1 MYRLVLKVPFAFKR
15 TRIVYNWVAIPSICY
30 KSQVRLFHE
39 STPLRINPLLPFDVL
54 EEVQNDELEE
64 KNEKLKKE
72 KKKLIKEKKKMKK
85 NENESKK
92 PVDKT
97 PQSKDLSEDD
107 FKTTND
113 TIPLKRAVMPNIKS
127 LEVEEVDGIEET
139 GSSGNTESEESDK
152 TSPPWK
158 SSSTLGSA
166 AGGNGGNG
174 DNNGNNG
181 GNGSPSDNKDEVE
194 PEGNKDSKK
203 AEENRKMEEK
213 ERDKEKENK
222 RDQEEEEELDE
233 SEDIEEEKPNKFKEG
248 LAKFGKFFFK
258 CLETIGITFSSI
270 AILGVAGL
278 MYHKFYGIHVLDKMD
293 LAFEKGDPA
302 FQLSMH
308 KRTNKS
314 TDNVEC
320 DGDDL
325 SQYWVERP
333 QQKLLDDIVSGK
345 IIGRYFL
352 LIGEK
357 GTGKTSLLLES
368 MKKVDGYNVAIF
380 DAHADPEIFR
390 IRLGKALNFTFSEDY
405 IGSLFSIRGPRDT
418 TALLDIE
425 RAFSKLEELAIRR
438 VIKTNNRPLVL
449 IINNSHLIK
458 ETEEGIK
465 LIELLQQKAESLSGS
480 GLVTIIFNSDDYWV
494 YEKLKKLGTR
504 LELINVRDFNRM
516 ETVKSLKFIR
526 EKFFPSKKFPELKLD
541 DQICGN
547 IYDLIG
553 GRPQHISQVARHKD
567 IITACHQI
575 IDREKTWFLNQC
587 GLLGMD
593 MDDDVMES
601 GKFSTSAMLL
611 MRTFVEMDRG
621 GLTNASYGDHNK
633 EDHHLPDLP
642 LWRARQI
649 MTRADYIQQY
659 DNLNIFTIDSES
671 TVRADSV
678 PMMRAFHEIA
688 SQPHFD
694 ELLEDTI
701 ERVADIESLGRTRE
715 VVLKDLNYGSTYG
728 INHKDKSYEIQLTK
742 SRKQKI
748 KDGDEDDGE
757 DDDDS
762 ELLLED
768 VNKRNKTKIWRKRM
782 LTLGQLYL
790 SADKQE
796 EDKFDIDINRSK

>member
-1 MYRLVLKVPFAFKR
+1 MYRLISVAPFAFKSIR
-15 TRIVYNWVAIPSICY
+15 KGHNWAISLICY
-30 KSQVRLFHE
+30 RSQLRSFHKT
-39 STPLRINPLLPFDVL
+39 SPVRINPLLPFDVL

-64 KNEKLKKE
+64 KNEKLKKD

-85 NENESKK
+85 NDGESKK
-92 PVDKT
+92 PEDKT

-113 TIPLKRAVMPNIKS
+113 TIPLKRAVMPNMK
-127 LEVEEVDGIEET
+127 VIELQKNYNEGDT
-139 GSSGNTESEESDK
+139 GSTRKAEDAESNNTSTQHGSKSASGA
-152 TSPPWK
+152 
-158 SSSTLGSA
+158 STGGGSHN
-166 AGGNGGNG
+166 GGNGGNG
-174 DNNGNNG
+174 P
-181 GNGSPSDNKDEVE
+181 PSGNKDEVE
-194 PEGNKDSKK
+194 PEGDKNSDKTD
-203 AEENRKMEEK
+203 ENRRIEEEK
-213 ERDKEKENK
+213 AREKENQNK
-222 RDQEEEEELDE
+222 KNQEEEEELEE
-233 SEDIEEEKPNKFKEG
+233 SEDIEEEEPNKFKEG
-248 LAKFGKFFFK
+248 LAKFGKFLFK

-278 MYHKFYGIHVLDKMD
+278 LYHRFYGIHVLDKMD

-333 QQKLLDDIVSGK
+333 QQRLLDDIVSGK

-438 VIKTNNRPLVL
+438 VTKTNNRPLVL
-449 IINNSHLIK
+449 IINNAHLIK

-465 LIELLQQKAESLSGS
+465 LIELLQQKSESLSGS

-494 YEKLKKLGTR
+494 YEKLKRLGTR
-504 LELINVRDFNRM
+504 LELINVRDFNKK

-526 EKFFPSKKFPELKLD
+526 EKFFPSRNFPDLKLD
-541 DQICGN
+541 DEMCGS

-611 MRTFVEMDRG
+611 MRAFVEMDRDR
-621 GLTNASYGDHNK
+621 LANAPYDDHNS

-715 VVLKDLNYGSTYG
+715 IVLKDLNYGSTYG
-728 INHKDKSYEIQLTK
+728 INHKDKLYEVLLTK

-748 KDGDEDDGE
+748 KDGDL
-757 DDDDS
+757 DDDDNDDDC

-768 VNKRNKTKIWRKRM
+768 VNRKNKTKTWKKRM
-782 LTLGQLYL
+782 LKLGQLYL
-790 SADKQE
+790 NSDQQPKDKY
-796 EDKFDIDINRSK
+796 DIDINRSK

>member
-1 MYRLVLKVPFAFKR
+1 MYRLISAAPIAFKSFGKGH
-15 TRIVYNWVAIPSICY
+15 NWLIPSIRY
-30 KSQVRLFHE
+30 RSQLRSFHKT
-39 STPLRINPLLPFDVL
+39 SPVHINPLLPFDVL
-54 EEVQNDELEE
+54 EEVQNEELEE

-72 KKKLIKEKKKMKK
+72 KKKLIQEKKKMKK
-85 NENESKK
+85 NESEPKK
-92 PVDKT
+92 SLDKT
-97 PQSKDLSEDD
+97 PQSKDLSDDD
-107 FKTTND
+107 FKTPND
-113 TIPLKRAVMPNIKS
+113 TIPLKRAVMPNMID
-127 LEVEEVDGIEET
+127 LELKKTDNT
-139 GSSGNTESEESDK
+139 SDAGSSRRAEKADRNT
-152 TSPPWK
+152 TSPSYESKPAPGVA
-158 SSSTLGSA
+158 SGAGGS
-166 AGGNGGNG
+166 GNGGNG
-174 DNNGNNG
+174 GKG
-181 GNGSPSDNKDEVE
+181 PPSENQDEVE
-194 PEGNKDSKK
+194 PEGDKDSEK
-203 AEENRKMEEK
+203 AEENRRIEDEK
-213 ERDKEKENK
+213 KREKENQNK
-222 RDQEEEEELDE
+222 KNQEEEEDLDE
-233 SEDIEEEKPNKFKEG
+233 SEDLEEEEPNKFKVG
-248 LAKFGKFFFK
+248 LAKFGKFLFK

-278 MYHKFYGIHVLDKMD
+278 LYHRFYGIHVLDKMD

-314 TDNVEC
+314 SDNVEC

-438 VIKTNNRPLVL
+438 VTKTNNRPLVL
-449 IINNSHLIK
+449 IINNAHLIK
-458 ETEEGIK
+458 ETEEGVK

-480 GLVTIIFNSDDYWV
+480 GLVTIVFNSDDYWV
-494 YEKLKKLGTR
+494 YEKLKRLGTR
-504 LELINVRDFNRM
+504 LELINVRDFDRK

-526 EKFFPSKKFPELKLD
+526 EKFFPSKKFPELKLND
-541 DQICGN
+541 EMCGN

-611 MRTFVEMDRG
+611 MRAFVEMDRER
-621 GLTNASYGDHNK
+621 LANSTYDDPNK

-715 VVLKDLNYGSTYG
+715 IVLKDLNYGSTYG
-728 INHKDKSYEIQLTK
+728 INQKDKLYEVLLAK

-748 KDGDEDDGE
+748 KDGDL
-757 DDDDS
+757 DDDDDDDC

-768 VNKRNKTKIWRKRM
+768 VNRKNKTATWKKRM
-782 LTLGQLYL
+782 LKLGQLYL
-790 SADKQE
+790 NSDQQAK
-796 EDKFDIDINRSK
+796 DKFDIDINRSK

>member
-1 MYRLVLKVPFAFKR
+1 MYKLASTSLYGYRNIKRSPVAGFIPLIRNQLKPRPFHNS
-15 TRIVYNWVAIPSICY
+15 RIV
-30 KSQVRLFHE
+30 
-39 STPLRINPLLPFDVL
+39 RINPLLPFDVL
-54 EEVQNDELEE
+54 EEVQNEELEE
-64 KNEKLKKE
+64 KNEKLKKD
-72 KKKLIKEKKKMKK
+72 KKRLIKEKKKISKEK
-85 NENESKK
+85 DKGHEENG
-92 PVDKT
+92 KT
-97 PQSKDLSEDD
+97 TNNRDLKEDE
-107 FKTTND
+107 FKTTHD
-113 TIPLKRAVMPNIKS
+113 TIPLKRAVLIDPKVLDIDKKKQPGKTNK
-127 LEVEEVDGIEET
+127 EAT
-139 GSSGNTESEESDK
+139 PPAQES
-152 TSPPWK
+152 TST
-158 SSSTLGSA
+158 SNA
-166 AGGNGGNG
+166 AGGAAGGGNGGG
-174 DNNGNNG
+174 NG
-181 GNGSPSDNKDEVE
+181 GGPKNESDVGHEEDKDPDRTEEQKEMEEASKKEAEKEKKDE
-194 PEGNKDSKK
+194 K
-203 AEENRKMEEK
+203 EESEFT
-213 ERDKEKENK
+213 
-222 RDQEEEEELDE
+222 EEEEE
-233 SEDIEEEKPNKFKEG
+233 EEEKPNRFKEG
-248 LAKFGKFFFK
+248 LAKFGKFLFK

-278 MYHKFYGIHVLDKMD
+278 TYHKFYGIHVLDKMD

-302 FQLSMH
+302 YQLSMH
-308 KRTNKS
+308 KRTNKNTS
-314 TDNVEC
+314 SGDL
-320 DGDDL
+320 DGEDL
-325 SQYWVERP
+325 SKYWVERP
-333 QQKLLDDIVSGK
+333 QQQLLDDIVSGK

-438 VIKTNNRPLVL
+438 VSKTNNRPLVL

-458 ETEEGIK
+458 ETEEGVK

-504 LELINVRDFNRM
+504 LELINVRDFSRK
-516 ETVKSLKFIR
+516 ETVQSLKFIR
-526 EKFFPSKKFPELKLD
+526 EKFFPSRTFPDLKLTD
-541 DQICGN
+541 EMCEN

-553 GRPQHISQVARHKD
+553 GRPQHISQVARHRD
-567 IITACHQI
+567 IIVACHQI

-611 MRTFVEMDRG
+611 MRAFVEMDRQRIEK
-621 GLTNASYGDHNK
+621 TPDDKHV

-694 ELLEDTI
+694 NLLEDTI

-715 VVLKDLNYGSTYG
+715 IVLKDLNYGSTYLT
-728 INHKDKSYEIQLTK
+728 NHDGKSSEIRLLK
-742 SRKQKI
+742 SKKQKE
-748 KDGDEDDGE
+748 KDGDLEDEG
-757 DDDDS
+757 DDDD
-762 ELLLED
+762 EDGLLLEE
-768 VNKRNKTKIWRKRM
+768 VNRKNRRKTWNNRILR
-782 LTLGQLYL
+782 LGQLYV
-790 SADKQE
+790 SSDRE
-796 EDKFDIDINRSK
+796 DRDKFDIDINRSSK